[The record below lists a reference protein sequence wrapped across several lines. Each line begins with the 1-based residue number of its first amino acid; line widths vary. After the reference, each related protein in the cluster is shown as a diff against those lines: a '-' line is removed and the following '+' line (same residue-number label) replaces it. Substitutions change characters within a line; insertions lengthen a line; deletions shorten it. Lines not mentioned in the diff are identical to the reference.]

1 LGIRQNFAEASG
13 TLVFENGETEQTILI
28 DILFNLASEEDKEFT
43 LVLSSFVNAAAA
55 QPVILRVVIEDAP
68 VGAPELDIA
77 AAVAIKWVSLP
88 GIRYRV
94 MWSNDLEAET
104 WMVLENEIDGFD
116 GEVIVFDEIVLP
128 KRFYRVEIIE

>member
-1 LGIRQNFAEASG
+1 
-13 TLVFENGETEQTILI
+13 VFENGETEQTILI

-55 QPVILRVVIEDAP
+55 QPVILRVVIEDVP
-68 VGAPELDIA
+68 VSAPELDIA